1 MINVSNKPISQV
13 LLVTHPTRSEAV
25 TAATELCKLFSKQNI
40 SVLATTDIAGAK
52 EYKESEH
59 FQLAIVLGGD
69 GTMLRAAQIC
79 RGRATPIL
87 GVNLGHVGF
96 LAEIDRPTL
105 SEIANSIST
114 GAFTVEERM
123 SLNYQLIRSGNQIE
137 SGWALNEVLIERN
150 DHQMIDLFVQI
161 DHRPLSR
168 WWCDSVICATPTGS
182 TAYAYSAGGPVVW
195 PEVDALVLLP
205 LAAHALFSRAM
216 VVSPQ
221 SEIVIDL
228 ASNSADLNADGIRR
242 TKLQLNDRII
252 LTSAKEDV
260 LLAHI
265 RAATFTDRLVAKFK
279 LPIEGWR
286 GE

>member
-1 MINVSNKPISQV
+1 MSRSIKSV
-13 LLVTHPTRSEAV
+13 LLVTHPMRAEAISAANEIAKLLIAKQIKVYSTIDTVGANNFSESDQVDLAV
-25 TAATELCKLFSKQNI
+25 
-40 SVLATTDIAGAK
+40 
-52 EYKESEH
+52 
-59 FQLAIVLGGD
+59 VLGGD

-79 RGRATPIL
+79 RGKNTPIL
-87 GVNLGHVGF
+87 GINLGHVGF
-96 LAEIDRPTL
+96 LAEIDRP
-105 SEIANSIST
+105 SVAQIVDSISA
-114 GAFTVEERM
+114 GSFTVEERM
-123 SLNYQLIRSGNQIE
+123 SLNYQLQRGEKTILD
-137 SGWALNEVLIERN
+137 GWALNEVLVERN

-205 LAAHALFSRAM
+205 LAAHALFSRPM
-216 VVSPQ
+216 VVSPN
-221 SEIVIDL
+221 SEIVLDL
-228 ASNSADLNADGIRR
+228 ESESADLNADGIRR
-242 TKLQLNDRII
+242 TKLEKSDRII

-265 RAATFTDRLVAKFK
+265 KAATFTDRLVAKFK
-279 LPIEGWR
+279 LPVEGWR

>member
-1 MINVSNKPISQV
+1 MSKSIKSI
-13 LLVTHPTRSEAV
+13 LLVTHPMRAEAIS
-25 TAATELCKLFSKQNI
+25 AANEIAKLLIAKQIKVYSTIDTVGANSFSDSDQ
-40 SVLATTDIAGAK
+40 VDLAV
-52 EYKESEH
+52 
-59 FQLAIVLGGD
+59 VLGGD

-79 RGRATPIL
+79 RGKNTPIL
-87 GVNLGHVGF
+87 GINLGHVGF
-96 LAEIDRPTL
+96 LAEIDRP
-105 SEIANSIST
+105 SVAQIVDSISA
-114 GAFTVEERM
+114 GSFTVEERM
-123 SLNYQLIRSGNQIE
+123 SLNYQLQRSGKTILD
-137 SGWALNEVLIERN
+137 GWALNEVLVERN

-205 LAAHALFSRAM
+205 LAAHALFSRPM
-216 VVSPQ
+216 VVSPN
-221 SEIVIDL
+221 SEIVLDL
-228 ASNSADLNADGIRR
+228 ESESADLNADGIRR
-242 TKLQLNDRII
+242 TKLEKSDRII

-265 RAATFTDRLVAKFK
+265 KAATFTDRLVAKFK
-279 LPIEGWR
+279 LPVEGWR

>member
-1 MINVSNKPISQV
+1 MSNSIKSV
-13 LLVTHPTRSEAV
+13 LLVTHPTRPEAISTANDLAKLLLAKQIKVFSTIQTVGANEYSE
-25 TAATELCKLFSKQNI
+25 KDQI
-40 SVLATTDIAGAK
+40 DIAV
-52 EYKESEH
+52 
-59 FQLAIVLGGD
+59 VLGGD

-79 RGRATPIL
+79 RGKSTPIL
-87 GVNLGHVGF
+87 GINLGHVGF
-96 LAEIDRPTL
+96 LAEIDRPSL
-105 SEIANSIST
+105 AEIVDAICT
-114 GAFTVEERM
+114 GSFALEERM
-123 SLNYQLIRSGNQIE
+123 SLNYQLLRGGKNILV
-137 SGWALNEVLIERN
+137 GWALNEVLVERN

-205 LAAHALFSRAM
+205 LAAHALFSRPM
-216 VVSPQ
+216 VVSPN
-221 SEIVIDL
+221 SEIVLDL
-228 ASNSADLNADGIRR
+228 ESASADLNADGIRR
-242 TKLQLNDRII
+242 TKLEKNDRII

-265 RAATFTDRLVAKFK
+265 KAATFTDRLVAKFK
-279 LPIEGWR
+279 LPVEGWR

>member
-1 MINVSNKPISQV
+1 MSKSIKSI
-13 LLVTHPTRSEAV
+13 LLVTHPMRAEAIS
-25 TAATELCKLFSKQNI
+25 AANEIAKLLIAKQIKVYSTIDTVGANSFSDSDQ
-40 SVLATTDIAGAK
+40 VDLAV
-52 EYKESEH
+52 
-59 FQLAIVLGGD
+59 VLGGD

-79 RGRATPIL
+79 RGKNTPIL
-87 GVNLGHVGF
+87 GINLGHVGF
-96 LAEIDRPTL
+96 LAEIDRP
-105 SEIANSIST
+105 SVAQIVDSISA
-114 GAFTVEERM
+114 GSFTVEERM
-123 SLNYQLIRSGNQIE
+123 SLNYQLQRGGKTTLD
-137 SGWALNEVLIERN
+137 GWALNEVLVERN

-205 LAAHALFSRAM
+205 LAAHALFSRPM
-216 VVSPQ
+216 VVSPN
-221 SEIVIDL
+221 SEIVLDL
-228 ASNSADLNADGIRR
+228 ESASADLNADGIRR
-242 TKLQLNDRII
+242 TKLEKSDRII

-265 RAATFTDRLVAKFK
+265 KAATFTDRLVAKFK
-279 LPIEGWR
+279 LPVEGWR

>member
-1 MINVSNKPISQV
+1 MSNSIKSV
-13 LLVTHPTRSEAV
+13 LLVTHPTRPEAISTANDLAKLLLAKQIKVFSTIQTVGANEYSE
-25 TAATELCKLFSKQNI
+25 KDQI
-40 SVLATTDIAGAK
+40 DIAV
-52 EYKESEH
+52 
-59 FQLAIVLGGD
+59 VLGGD

-79 RGRATPIL
+79 RGKSTPIL
-87 GVNLGHVGF
+87 GINLGHVGF
-96 LAEIDRPTL
+96 LAEIDRPSLT
-105 SEIANSIST
+105 EIVDAICT
-114 GAFTVEERM
+114 GSFAVDERM
-123 SLNYQLIRSGNQIE
+123 SLNYQLLRDGKSILD
-137 SGWALNEVLIERN
+137 GWALNEVLVERN

-205 LAAHALFSRAM
+205 LAAHALFSRPM
-216 VVSPQ
+216 VVSPN
-221 SEIVIDL
+221 SEIVLDL
-228 ASNSADLNADGIRR
+228 ESASADLNADGIRR
-242 TKLQLNDRII
+242 TKLEKNDRII

-265 RAATFTDRLVAKFK
+265 KAATFTDRLVAKFK
-279 LPIEGWR
+279 LPVEGWR

>member
-1 MINVSNKPISQV
+1 MSKSIKSI
-13 LLVTHPTRSEAV
+13 LLVTHPMRAEAISV
-25 TAATELCKLFSKQNI
+25 ANEIAKLLISKQIKVYSTIDTVGAN
-40 SVLATTDIAGAK
+40 SFSDSDQVDLAV
-52 EYKESEH
+52 
-59 FQLAIVLGGD
+59 VLGGD

-79 RGRATPIL
+79 RGKNTPIL
-87 GVNLGHVGF
+87 GINLGHVGF
-96 LAEIDRPTL
+96 LAEIDRP
-105 SEIANSIST
+105 SVAQIVDSISA
-114 GAFTVEERM
+114 GSFTVEERM
-123 SLNYQLIRSGNQIE
+123 SLNYQLQRGGKTILD
-137 SGWALNEVLIERN
+137 GWALNEVLVERN

-205 LAAHALFSRAM
+205 LAAHALFSRPM
-216 VVSPQ
+216 VVSPN
-221 SEIVIDL
+221 SEIVLDL
-228 ASNSADLNADGIRR
+228 ESESADLNADGIRR
-242 TKLQLNDRII
+242 TKLEKSDRII

-265 RAATFTDRLVAKFK
+265 KAATFTDRLVAKFK
-279 LPIEGWR
+279 LPVEGWR

>member
-1 MINVSNKPISQV
+1 MSNSIKSV
-13 LLVTHPTRSEAV
+13 LLVTHPTRPEAISTANDLAKLLLAKQIKVFSTIQTVGANEYSE
-25 TAATELCKLFSKQNI
+25 KDKI
-40 SVLATTDIAGAK
+40 DIAV
-52 EYKESEH
+52 
-59 FQLAIVLGGD
+59 VLGGD

-79 RGRATPIL
+79 RGKSTPIL
-87 GVNLGHVGF
+87 GINLGHVGF
-96 LAEIDRPTL
+96 LAEIDRPSLT
-105 SEIANSIST
+105 EIVDAICT
-114 GAFTVEERM
+114 GSFAVDERM
-123 SLNYQLIRSGNQIE
+123 SLNYQLLRDGKSILD
-137 SGWALNEVLIERN
+137 GWALNEVLVERN

-205 LAAHALFSRAM
+205 LAAHALFSRPM
-216 VVSPQ
+216 VVSPN
-221 SEIVIDL
+221 SEIVLDL
-228 ASNSADLNADGIRR
+228 ESASADLNADGIRR
-242 TKLQLNDRII
+242 TKLEKNDRII

-265 RAATFTDRLVAKFK
+265 KAATFTDRLVAKFK
-279 LPIEGWR
+279 LPVEGWR

>member
-1 MINVSNKPISQV
+1 MSKSIKSI
-13 LLVTHPTRSEAV
+13 LLVTHPMRAEAIS
-25 TAATELCKLFSKQNI
+25 AANEIAKLLIAKQIKVYSTIDTVGANSFSDSDQ
-40 SVLATTDIAGAK
+40 VDLAV
-52 EYKESEH
+52 
-59 FQLAIVLGGD
+59 VLGGD

-79 RGRATPIL
+79 RGKSTPIL
-87 GVNLGHVGF
+87 GINLGHVGF
-96 LAEIDRPTL
+96 LAEIDRP
-105 SEIANSIST
+105 SVAQIVDSISA
-114 GAFTVEERM
+114 GSFTVEERM
-123 SLNYQLIRSGNQIE
+123 SLNYQLQRGGKTILD
-137 SGWALNEVLIERN
+137 GWALNEVLVERN

-205 LAAHALFSRAM
+205 LAAHALFSRPM
-216 VVSPQ
+216 VVSPN
-221 SEIVIDL
+221 SEIVLDL
-228 ASNSADLNADGIRR
+228 ESASADLNADGIRR
-242 TKLQLNDRII
+242 TKLEKSDRII

-265 RAATFTDRLVAKFK
+265 KAATFTDRLVAKFK
-279 LPIEGWR
+279 LPVEGWR